1 MDVLIKRKQY
11 HTATEFLNETTE
23 EKDWKIYL
31 DTLTKN
37 DEFLSFFKDYITGLK
52 CAFTLKL
59 FLNKLFNINNKD
71 KKFQETI
78 YEIIITLLETENEFN
93 NNYLIK
99 NLLYIQCIKISIL
112 DSTHKEKLKE
122 LITKNKF
129 CDPWLVGLLESFQY
143 NSELGYLYESL
154 ENYDKSLKYFEIC
167 NDQEKINIIKSKIEN
182 SSDNSGIYIQQQE
195 KINNSNINNN
205 TNNNDIVMINEND
218 EYINDIN

>member
-11 HTATEFLNETTE
+11 QTATEFLNENTD

-37 DEFLSFFKDYITGLK
+37 DEFLSFFKNYITELK

-99 NLLYIQCIKISIL
+99 NLLYIQCIKISII
-112 DSTHKEKLKE
+112 DSSHKEKLKE

-129 CDPWLVGLLESFQY
+129 CDPWLINLLESFQY

-154 ENYDKSLKYFEIC
+154 ENYDMSLKYFEIC
-167 NDQEKINIIKSKIEN
+167 NDQEKINTIKSKIGNSTEN
-182 SSDNSGIYIQQQE
+182 SSLYIQQD
-195 KINNSNINNN
+195 NNNINNN
-205 TNNNDIVMINEND
+205 NNNDIVMIKEND
-218 EYINDIN
+218 EYIDEIN